1 MPEEKERREQE
12 REARH
17 SVDGSRFSPPQDKRR
32 MFGLDADAFGDG
44 HHGGVSLRVLK
55 RRQAVERWKE
65 KNRDRYLEQKRR
77 LAARP
82 EYRAHRREMYR
93 QQVDE
98 LAELGILPRPKG
110 RPRLYEGAEALE
122 MRRERARRAS
132 ARYRL
137 KKISQSTEKDE
148 QSTSTDPSE
157 NSA

>member
-1 MPEEKERREQE
+1 M
-12 REARH
+12 
-17 SVDGSRFSPPQDKRR
+17 
-32 MFGLDADAFGDG
+32 
-44 HHGGVSLRVLK
+44 LK
-55 RRQAVERWKE
+55 RRQAVERWKA
-65 KNRDRYLEQKRR
+65 NNYTYYLEQKRM
-77 LAARP
+77 LSSRP
-82 EYRAHRREMYR
+82 EYRARRREMYR

-98 LAELGILPRPKG
+98 LTELGILPRPKG

-137 KKISQSTEKDE
+137 KNISHSTEKNE

>member
-1 MPEEKERREQE
+1 
-12 REARH
+12 
-17 SVDGSRFSPPQDKRR
+17 
-32 MFGLDADAFGDG
+32 MFGVGAD
-44 HHGGVSLRVLK
+44 GGVPLRVLK

-93 QQVDE
+93 QQMDE
-98 LAELGILPRPKG
+98 LREAGIRPRSKG

-137 KKISQSTEKDE
+137 KHISHSSENDE
-148 QSTSTDPSE
+148 QSTSTDSSE